1 MTELMTTVLPIALF
15 WLLEALYLGGWPVD
29 AHGGNGIKQ
38 VMGLLITAV
47 LWVVVWHAI
56 NMALVGL
63 GAVLGGIVITSF
75 VSAALLPVV
84 NWIGF
89 KIVGVSIRKVAAAH

>member
-1 MTELMTTVLPIALF
+1 MTELLTTILPIALF

-38 VMGLLITAV
+38 VMGLLITSI
-47 LWVVVWHAI
+47 LWVVVWRVI
-56 NMALVGL
+56 NMALVGF
-63 GAVLGGIVITSF
+63 GPVLGGIVITSF

-89 KIVGVSIRKVAAAH
+89 KMVGVSIKKVAAAH